1 MTAAL
6 GDGRTLT
13 GQLSYRARERI
24 RQRNIERG
32 EWRCDGKSEGL
43 AAAARKP

>member
-1 MTAAL
+1 MTAAP

-13 GQLSYRARERI
+13 GEAVYRARERI
-24 RQRNIERG
+24 RQQNIERG
-32 EWRCDGKSEGL
+32 ERCCDGESEGL